1 MGWGLLRITY
11 IRNLRVPRQ
20 APVLDPWSFDRENI
34 FKKILTVGGHNLAPP
49 KLNTP
54 FTPTLNI
61 GGTGR
66 GEPDTKKNWP
76 SERFNVKSG
85 GEGGRTLH
93 HIKVVQDCGHPL
105 SAEFGQSAPKKRT

>member
-1 MGWGLLRITY
+1 M
-11 IRNLRVPRQ
+11 
-20 APVLDPWSFDRENI
+20 
-34 FKKILTVGGHNLAPP
+34 GGHNLAPP

-76 SERFNVKSG
+76 SERLNVKSG
-85 GEGGRTLH
+85 GEGGRSLH

-105 SAEFGQSAPKKRT
+105 SAEFGHSPLKNEQDFNRFEVRIHWARKYEVKY

>member
-1 MGWGLLRITY
+1 M
-11 IRNLRVPRQ
+11 
-20 APVLDPWSFDRENI
+20 LDPWSFDRENI

-66 GEPDTKKNWP
+66 GEPDTTKK
-76 SERFNVKSG
+76 K
-85 GEGGRTLH
+85 L
-93 HIKVVQDCGHPL
+93 
-105 SAEFGQSAPKKRT
+105 AE